1 MGEQRRDVL
10 LDRLADVPPGV
21 LVFHI
26 ASPRAA
32 KNRGFVSS
40 RTSACVPS
48 LLPRRGEGADLVVG
62 AVAARGVGRRGL
74 EAAGANTGGGGLG
87 GPGRPPHVGRVGRAA
102 AGPSR

>member
-40 RTSACVPS
+40 RTSACVPP
-48 LLPRRGEGADLVVG
+48 LLPRRGEGADLVVR

-74 EAAGANTGGGGLG
+74 EAAGADNDGGGLDG
-87 GPGRPPHVGRVGRAA
+87 VGRRPAA
-102 AGPSR
+102 VFAGGGTANPG